1 MDVSTWLRDL
11 GLENYARAFQAHDI
25 DADVLP
31 RLTADDLTALG
42 ITSVGH
48 RRKLLDAI
56 ALLEGSGAPP
66 SAEPTAVPVR
76 AAERRQLTV
85 LFCDLVGSTELAR
98 RLDPEDLREVMRAYQ
113 AACGDVISRF
123 EGHLARFLGDGVLA
137 YFGWPGAHEDDAE
150 RAVRAG
156 LQLVQDVARLEPRPG
171 VQLQARV
178 GVASGEVVV
187 CDLITEGISDKDA
200 VSGDTPNLAAR
211 LQVVAAPASV
221 VISRRPGGWSA
232 GCSS

>member
-1 MDVSTWLRDL
+1 VVARP
-11 GLENYARAFQAHDI
+11 LE
-25 DADVLP
+25 
-31 RLTADDLTALG
+31 
-42 ITSVGH
+42 
-48 RRKLLDAI
+48 
-56 ALLEGSGAPP
+56 
-66 SAEPTAVPVR
+66 
-76 AAERRQLTV
+76 AERRQLTV

-178 GVASGEVVV
+178 GVATGEVVV
-187 CDLITEGISDKDA
+187 GDLITEGISDKDA

-221 VISRRPGGWSA
+221 VISQATRRLVGRLFELTDLGPQCLKGFAEPLSAFRVEGEGRAEGRFEALHGEHLTPLVGREHEWACCSSA
-232 GCSS
+232 GAGPGTATAR